1 MGTEFDN
8 DRGRRG
14 LCDEAAWKR
23 SLTQFQVRG
32 TDDNQCR

>member
-8 DRGRRG
+8 DRGGRG
-14 LCDEAAWKR
+14 LCDEAGWKR

-32 TDDNQCR
+32 TDGSQSR